1 MKHHLQTYVP
11 EFFSQIYKDRGLVLA
26 FMIEPVSISTLLR
39 GSERSWF
46 AIYERTAAEPDE
58 MDTLILVARRFEVYN
73 SPVEKW
79 KHVVN
84 HGLHRIIEI

>member
-11 EFFSQIYKDRGLVLA
+11 EFSSQIYEDRGLVLT

-39 GSERSWF
+39 RSEISWF
-46 AIYERTAAEPDE
+46 AIYERTATEPDE
-58 MDTLILVARRFEVYN
+58 MDTLILVARRFEVYK

-79 KHVVN
+79 KYVVN
-84 HGLHRIIEI
+84 KGLHRTIEI